1 MHHTNDDTEMAT
13 IRRSGSG
20 WQVLIRRKNYVGPRS
35 RTFLSRDLAQ
45 SWADAVEERTKTVF
59 RDVPITL
66 GEAINDYINGP
77 LLLHR
82 SAENEKYPLR
92 VTAESWLGD
101 IPLKDLQIKH
111 FAVWRDERLLKVKP
125 NTVMRELRILRV
137 LIDWAKDERGAEI
150 KDNPARH
157 LRVRGTGDARAP
169 FFTDQDEKRLLY
181 ELSQMSNKNHLR
193 LTKLALAT
201 GFRRSELLSLTWKNI
216 DLNKKLLYIYR
227 KNCAATDNYS
237 APRLIPL
244 PGKAK
249 KILEELSERHGKIID
264 LTKGAARHGFDKAR
278 KRAGLETL
286 RFHDLRHI
294 AISRMWSSG
303 MNALEI
309 SACSGHRDIKMLMRY
324 SHYQLSF

>member
-1 MHHTNDDTEMAT
+1 MAT
-13 IRRSGSG
+13 IIRSGSG
-20 WQVLIRRKNYVGPRS
+20 WQVLIRRKNYAGPRS
-35 RTFLSRDLAQ
+35 RNFLSRDLAQ
-45 SWADAVEERTKTVF
+45 SWADAVEERTKKVF
-59 RDVPITL
+59 PNIPITL

-137 LIDWAKDERGAEI
+137 LIDWVRDERGAEI
-150 KDNPARH
+150 KDNPARQ
-157 LRVRGTGDARAP
+157 LRVRGVGDARAP
-169 FFTDQDEKRLLY
+169 FFTDQDEKKLLY
-181 ELSQMSNKNHLR
+181 ELSQISNSNHLR
-193 LTKLALAT
+193 LTKLALTT
-201 GFRRSELLSLTWKNI
+201 GFRRSELLSMTWRNI
-216 DLNKKLLYIYR
+216 DLKKKLLYIYR
-227 KNCAATDNYS
+227 KNCAAIDNS
-237 APRLIPL
+237 SRMRLVPL
-244 PGKAK
+244 PEKAQ
-249 KILEELSERHGKIID
+249 KILEELQKRDGQVIELS
-264 LTKGAARHGFDKAR
+264 KGSARHGFDKAR
-278 KRAGLETL
+278 KKAGLETL

-324 SHYQLSF
+324 SHFQLSI

>member
-1 MHHTNDDTEMAT
+1 MHHTNNDTEMAT

-45 SWADAVEERTKTVF
+45 SWADAVEGRTKKVLN
-59 RDVPITL
+59 DIPVTL

-101 IPLKDLQIKH
+101 IPLSDLQIKH

-137 LIDWAKDERGAEI
+137 LIDWARDERGAEI

-169 FFTDQDEKRLLY
+169 FFTSEDEKRLLL

-193 LTKLALAT
+193 LTKLALTT
-201 GFRRSELLSLTWKNI
+201 GFRRSELLSLTWRNI
-216 DLNKKLLYIYR
+216 DLKKRMCSQGKLQFRENGSFISQSKRSFKKFR
-227 KNCAATDNYS
+227 K
-237 APRLIPL
+237 
-244 PGKAK
+244 
-249 KILEELSERHGKIID
+249 
-264 LTKGAARHGFDKAR
+264 
-278 KRAGLETL
+278 
-286 RFHDLRHI
+286 
-294 AISRMWSSG
+294 
-303 MNALEI
+303 
-309 SACSGHRDIKMLMRY
+309 
-324 SHYQLSF
+324 

>member
-1 MHHTNDDTEMAT
+1 MHHTNDDTQMAT

-35 RTFLSRDLAQ
+35 RTFLSRDLAK
-45 SWADAVEERTKTVF
+45 SWADAVEEKTKKVIL
-59 RDVPITL
+59 DIPITL

-77 LLLHR
+77 LLMHR

-137 LIDWAKDERGAEI
+137 LIDWVRDERGAEI
-150 KDNPARH
+150 KDNPARN

-181 ELSQMSNKNHLR
+181 ELSQMSNPNHLR
-193 LTKLALAT
+193 LTKLALTT
-201 GFRRSELLSLTWKNI
+201 GFRRSELLSLTWRNI
-216 DLNKKLLYIYR
+216 DLKKKLIYIYR
-227 KNCAATDNYS
+227 KNCAATDNSS

-244 PGKAK
+244 PCKAK
-249 KILEELSERHGKIID
+249 KILDELSERQGKIID

>member
-1 MHHTNDDTEMAT
+1 MHHTYDDTEMAT

-20 WQVLIRRKNYVGPRS
+20 WQVLIRRKNHVGPRS
-35 RTFLSRDLAQ
+35 RTFLSRDLAE
-45 SWADAVEERTKTVF
+45 SWADAVEERTKRVLN
-59 RDVPITL
+59 DIPVTL

-77 LLLHR
+77 LMLHR

-101 IPLKDLQIKH
+101 IPLSDLQIRH

-137 LIDWAKDERGAEI
+137 LIDWVRDERGVEI

-169 FFTDQDEKRLLY
+169 FFTDQDEKKLLY
-181 ELSQMSNKNHLR
+181 ELSQMSNPNHLR

-201 GFRRSELLSLTWKNI
+201 GFRRSELLSLTWRKI
-216 DLNKKLLYIYR
+216 DLKKKLIYIYR
-227 KNCAATDNYS
+227 KNCAATDNSS

-244 PGKAK
+244 PYKAK
-249 KILEELSERHGKIID
+249 KILGELTERQGKIID

>member
-1 MHHTNDDTEMAT
+1 MAT

-35 RTFLSRDLAQ
+35 RTFLSRDLAK
-45 SWADAVEERTKTVF
+45 SWADAVEERTKKVF
-59 RDVPITL
+59 PNIPITL

-101 IPLKDLQIKH
+101 VPLSDLQIKH

-137 LIDWAKDERGAEI
+137 LIDWAKDERGVEI
-150 KDNPARH
+150 KDNPARN

-169 FFTDQDEKRLLY
+169 FFTDQDERRLLY
-181 ELSQMSNKNHLR
+181 ELSQISNKNHLR
-193 LTKLALAT
+193 LTKLALTT
-201 GFRRSELLSLTWKNI
+201 GFRRSELLSLTWRNI
-216 DLNKKLLYIYR
+216 DLKKKLLYIYR
-227 KNCAATDNYS
+227 KNCAAIDNS
-237 APRLIPL
+237 TGLKLVPMPE
-244 PGKAK
+244 KAL
-249 KILEELSERHGKIID
+249 KILEELQVRDGKVIE
-264 LTKGAARHGFDKAR
+264 LSKGAARNGFDKAR
-278 KRAGLETL
+278 KKAGLETL

-294 AISRMWSSG
+294 AISRMWRSG

-324 SHYQLSF
+324 SHFQLSI

>member
-1 MHHTNDDTEMAT
+1 MAT

-45 SWADAVEERTKTVF
+45 SWADAVEERTKKVF

-66 GEAINDYINGP
+66 GEAINDYMNGP

-125 NTVMRELRILRV
+125 KTVMRELRILRV
-137 LIDWAKDERGAEI
+137 LIDWARDERGAEI
-150 KDNPARH
+150 KDNPARQ

-169 FFTDQDEKRLLY
+169 FFTDQDEQKLLC
-181 ELSQMSNKNHLR
+181 ELSQMSNPNHLR
-193 LTKLALAT
+193 LTKLALTT
-201 GFRRSELLSLTWKNI
+201 GFRRSELLSLTWRNI
-216 DLNKKLLYIYR
+216 DFNKEKIYIQR
-227 KNCAATDNYS
+227 KECAARGGSNS
-237 APRLIPL
+237 
-244 PGKAK
+244 
-249 KILEELSERHGKIID
+249 
-264 LTKGAARHGFDKAR
+264 
-278 KRAGLETL
+278 
-286 RFHDLRHI
+286 
-294 AISRMWSSG
+294 
-303 MNALEI
+303 
-309 SACSGHRDIKMLMRY
+309 MRIVP
-324 SHYQLSF
+324 